1 MFNTEKLSRYKALE
15 VDKVWAKLTR
25 LDRAGEYIFLVN
37 PSVLTWSMAT
47 SISTLSPI
55 GTALPSV
62 RVQSQTKTFSLPIYL
77 GSPSNTV
84 DMSDELAAIEALAK
98 LKDDGSLPSMR
109 FQFGDWVEEYCHISN
124 MVMSM
129 KMMRSGKPTLVEGV
143 LTILPCVAFQ
153 KPTIAK
159 EVGVVKPT
167 PMTAR
172 EAEKVAETIR
182 IYTKQGYSGVRVNG
196 DIIEGLDP
204 KTKKVVKLT
213 DVNSIIRIGLGS
225 NFAKGK

>member
-37 PSVLTWSMAT
+37 PSVLTWSVAT

-55 GTALPSV
+55 GTSLPSV
-62 RVQSQTKTFSLPIYL
+62 RVQSQTKTFSLPVYL

-84 DMSDELAAIEALAK
+84 DMSDELAAIEALAR
-98 LKDDGSLPSMR
+98 LKDDGTLPAMR
-109 FQFGDWVEEYCHISN
+109 FQYGDWVEEYCHISN
-124 MVMSM
+124 VAMSM

-143 LTILPCVAFQ
+143 LSILPCVAFQ

-159 EVGVVKPT
+159 EAVLKPT

-204 KTKKVVKLT
+204 KTKNVVKLT